1 MIRNSYTGSK
11 TRKITRHDK
20 SIGFCIQESFISKML
35 KRVLKSTFKIIK
47 KCLINANNVVFC
59 G

>member
-35 KRVLKSTFKIIK
+35 KRVLKYYNPLQNHK
-47 KCLINANNVVFC
+47 KNV
-59 G
+59 